1 MHFWVW
7 LALAGIFVVLEIL
20 TMSLIFASFA
30 LAALIAAIF
39 AWLWIHSI
47 AAWLGF
53 AIASVLTLGI
63 LRPIARKYL
72 FSKNSESRTG
82 IDALL
87 GAPGVCI
94 TEVTT
99 VDGRIRLQNET
110 WSARAVE
117 GSIDA
122 GAAVT
127 VTAIDGAVALVI
139 PASSNV
145 NS

>member
-30 LAALIAAIF
+30 LAALIAAFF
-39 AWLWIHSI
+39 AGLWIHSI

-53 AIASVLTLGI
+53 AVASVLTLGI

-82 IDALL
+82 IDALI
-87 GAPGVCI
+87 GALGVCI
-94 TEVTT
+94 TEVNTE
-99 VDGRIRLQNET
+99 DGRIRLQNET
-110 WSARAVE
+110 WSARSVE

-122 GAAVT
+122 GVAVT
-127 VTAIDGAVALVI
+127 VMAIDGAVALVL

-145 NS
+145 DS